1 MENQNKKIEVME
13 SIFDNNDK
21 IAEETN
27 TTFKKSGVFAIN
39 VMGAPGAGKTS
50 VIISIIKKLNDLTT
64 FRKVSTTSTTS
75 ESSNSLQKSLIDS
88 TEGYDLKAYVMEGD
102 IESDIDTKTLTAL
115 GIDTIQINTHGA
127 CHLDAPTISS
137 ALKKFEMNHPGVMFI
152 ENIGNL
158 VCPAEFQIGEHIKML
173 IVTVTEGSDKPYKYP
188 LAFEKANIIIINKC
202 DLIPYV
208 DFDEK
213 YFMAGVRALNPSA
226 LVVKVSSRQN
236 TGFKEVT
243 EWISKK
249 AKSLKQ

>member
-1 MENQNKKIEVME
+1 MTKEENKMEKIDVME
-13 SIFDNNDK
+13 SILDHNDK

-27 TTFKKSGVFAIN
+27 TALNKSGIFTIN

-50 VIISIIKKLNDLTT
+50 TIISIIKEIK
-64 FRKVSTTSTTS
+64 
-75 ESSNSLQKSLIDS
+75 
-88 TEGYDLKAYVMEGD
+88 DLKAYVVEGD
-102 IESDIDTKTLTAL
+102 IESDIDTKTLTSL

-137 ALKKFEMNHPGVMFI
+137 ALKEFNMDQPGVMFI

-188 LAFEKANIIIINKC
+188 LAFEKADIIIINKC

-208 DFDEK
+208 DFDEE
-213 YFMAGVRALNPSA
+213 YFMAGVRVLNPSA

-243 EWISKK
+243 EWICKK
-249 AKSLKQ
+249 TRSLKQ

>member
-1 MENQNKKIEVME
+1 MIVNDEGKIRRIKVERERIDVME
-13 SIFDNNDK
+13 SILDHNDK
-21 IAEETN
+21 IADETN
-27 TTFKKSGVFAIN
+27 IALNKSGIYAIN

-50 VIISIIKKLNDLTT
+50 VIISIIKELT
-64 FRKVSTTSTTS
+64 
-75 ESSNSLQKSLIDS
+75 N
-88 TEGYDLKAYVMEGD
+88 LKTYVVEGD
-102 IESDIDTKTLTAL
+102 IESDIDTKALTAL

-137 ALKKFEMNHPGVMFI
+137 ALKEFKLGEPGVMFI

-188 LAFEKANIIIINKC
+188 LAFEKADIIIINKW

-208 DFDEK
+208 NFDEE
-213 YFMAGVRALNPSA
+213 YFMSGVRALNPLA
-226 LVVKVSSRQN
+226 LVVKASSTNN

-243 EWISKK
+243 EYIRKNTK
-249 AKSLKQ
+249 LLCV